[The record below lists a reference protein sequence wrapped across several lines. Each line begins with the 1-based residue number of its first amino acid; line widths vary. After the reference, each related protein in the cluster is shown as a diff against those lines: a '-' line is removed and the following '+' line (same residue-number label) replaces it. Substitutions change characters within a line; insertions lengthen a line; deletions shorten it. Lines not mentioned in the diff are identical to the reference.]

1 MLCLWLWK
9 TLSLILGKLFSIAD
23 SFVDAGN
30 MRLLL
35 PFSAVM
41 YTVLRSASRCV
52 HLRASI
58 SPILAPVSLSSCS
71 SAAVFGCPALIRLSI
86 SCSVGM
92 KGISFCSM

>member
-1 MLCLWLWK
+1 MARSL
-9 TLSLILGKLFSIAD
+9 TLAGSIL
-23 SFVDAGN
+23 
-30 MRLLL
+30 LLL

-41 YTVLRSASRCV
+41 YTVLRSVSRCC
-52 HLRASI
+52 HFKNSI

-92 KGISFCSM
+92 KGSSFCSM